1 MSDQPSEP
9 EWTPAQRWYRLA
21 EQDLAAAGVL
31 LRDGSTALRIVG
43 FLSQQAAEKALKAGL
58 LALGAVAPRIHDLR
72 QLNARYPTINS
83 PQISDDDL
91 DLLDPWVIDGR
102 YAADL
107 PDLGPTEA
115 AELLAA
121 ATTIVD
127 GVRPLIS

>member
-1 MSDQPSEP
+1 M
-9 EWTPAQRWYRLA
+9 
-21 EQDLAAAGVL
+21 
-31 LRDGSTALRIVG
+31 LRCESLDSSLNRQLRRPP
-43 FLSQQAAEKALKAGL
+43 KAGL

-91 DLLDPWVIDGR
+91 DLLDPWVIEGR
-102 YAADL
+102 CAADL

-121 ATTIVD
+121 AATIVD